1 MQLFESAV
9 LEECCKSIT
18 SLLESL
24 NDAIG
29 PRDPLQSGNVE
40 EMTEAKAV
48 ESISINIAT
57 MWKEH
62 FDRHSSLSHEVS
74 HLQASMTKEL
84 ASLRGEVRYLRS
96 KLEVS
101 VEL

>member
-1 MQLFESAV
+1 M

-18 SLLESL
+18 SLLETL
-24 NDAIG
+24 NDANG

-40 EMTEAKAV
+40 EVNEAKAV

-62 FDRHSSLSHEVS
+62 FDRHSSLSREVS
-74 HLQASMTKEL
+74 HLQASMTKEF
-84 ASLRGEVRYLRS
+84 ASLREEVQYLRS
-96 KLEVS
+96 RLEVS
-101 VEL
+101 VELWS